1 MNKNQVL
8 HSYLTPYKKV
18 KDHFLSGEEF
28 DLLYNQEFKML
39 VTSPVPENLDSYYD
53 SDAYISHS
61 NQKRGIF
68 EKTYGFVKTIALQRK
83 LKLINSFDLP
93 GKSLLDIGAATG
105 DFLATCKKGG
115 WDVKGTEPNQKARS
129 IAFQQGIQ
137 LLENNE
143 CLKKHSFDVITLWHV
158 LEHIEN
164 LFEFISQLN
173 ELLKDNGRIIVAVP
187 NYKSYDSEYYKEYWA
202 AYDVPRHLWHF
213 SKESIVKLFSK
224 ENIVVDQIL
233 PMKFDAFYVSLLS
246 EKYKS
251 GKMNLFQAFFTGLKS
266 NRKAKRTGEHSS
278 LIYVLKKAK

>member
-53 SDAYISHS
+53 SSAYISHS

-129 IAFQQGIQ
+129 IAFQQGIE

-143 CLKKHSFDVITLWHV
+143 GLKKHSFDVITLWHV

-187 NYKSYDSEYYKEYWA
+187 NYKSFDSEYYKEYWA

>member
-8 HSYLTPYKKV
+8 YSYLTPYKKV

-143 CLKKHSFDVITLWHV
+143 GLKKHSFDVITLWHV

>member
-53 SDAYISHS
+53 SAAYISHS
-61 NQKRGIF
+61 NQKKGIF
-68 EKTYGFVKTIALQRK
+68 EKTYGLVKSIALQRK
-83 LKLINSFDLP
+83 LKLINSFGLP

>member
-8 HSYLTPYKKV
+8 HNHLKPYKKV

-28 DLLYNQEFKML
+28 DVLYNEDFEML
-39 VTSPVPENLDSYYD
+39 VTSPVPQNLNSYYD
-53 SDAYISHS
+53 SAAYISHS
-61 NQKRGIF
+61 NQKKGIF
-68 EKTYGFVKTIALQRK
+68 EKTYGLVKSIALQRK
-83 LKLINSFDLP
+83 LKLINSFGLP

-129 IAFQQGIQ
+129 IASHQGIE
-137 LLENNE
+137 LLENSNG
-143 CLKKHSFDVITLWHV
+143 LKKQSFDVITLWHV

-164 LFEFISQLN
+164 LSEFISQLN
-173 ELLKDNGRIIVAVP
+173 ELLKDNGQIVIAVP
-187 NYKSYDSEYYKEYWA
+187 NYKSFDAEYYKEFWA

-213 SKESIVKLFSK
+213 SQESIVKLFSK
-224 ENIVVDQIL
+224 ENIIVDKIL

-251 GKMNLFQAFFTGLKS
+251 GKMNPLKAFFTGLKS
-266 NRKAKRTGEHSS
+266 NRKAKRTGEYSS

>member
-39 VTSPVPENLDSYYD
+39 VTSPVPENLDLYYD

-143 CLKKHSFDVITLWHV
+143 GLKKHSFDVITLWHV

>member
-8 HSYLTPYKKV
+8 HNHLTPYKKV

-28 DLLYNQEFKML
+28 DVLYNEEFEML

-53 SDAYISHS
+53 SHAYISHS

-68 EKTYGFVKTIALQRK
+68 EKTYGFVKSIALQRK

-105 DFLATCKKGG
+105 DFLATCKQGG
-115 WDVKGTEPNQKARS
+115 WGIKGIEPNQKARS
-129 IAFQQGIQ
+129 IAFQQGIE

-143 CLKKHSFDVITLWHV
+143 GLKKNSFDVITLWHV

-164 LFEFISQLN
+164 LSEFISQLN
-173 ELLKDNGRIIVAVP
+173 DLLKDNGRIVIAVP
-187 NYKSYDSEYYKEYWA
+187 NYKSFDAEYYKEFWA

-251 GKMNLFQAFFTGLKS
+251 GKMNPFKAFFTALKS

>member
-143 CLKKHSFDVITLWHV
+143 GLKKHSFDVITLWHV

>member
-53 SDAYISHS
+53 SSAYISHS

-129 IAFQQGIQ
+129 IAFQQGIE

-143 CLKKHSFDVITLWHV
+143 GLKKHSFDVITLWHV

-187 NYKSYDSEYYKEYWA
+187 NYKSFDSEYYKEYWA

-213 SKESIVKLFSK
+213 SKESIVKLFSR

-251 GKMNLFQAFFTGLKS
+251 GKTNLFQAFFTGLKS
-266 NRKAKRTGEHSS
+266 NRKAKRTREYSS
-278 LIYVLKKAK
+278 LIYVLKKTK